1 MKNNTFGM
9 RKVIGIGETILDI
22 IFKGNKV
29 VAAVP
34 GGSTFNAVI
43 SLGRCKTNASLLS
56 ETGDD
61 RAGQY
66 ILDFMTA
73 NGVNTDYMLR
83 VAGMK
88 TPVSLAF
95 LDDNNDAEYTFY
107 RSADS
112 DLPDLIFPEV
122 KADDIILFGSY
133 YAVDESNRSRVR
145 EFLDYAKNSGAI
157 LYYDVNYRPAHK
169 DELVKLKPN
178 IIDNL
183 EFADIVRGSRDDF
196 DIIYKAADPDALYRA
211 ELSFYTRNFVYTDGE
226 RPVSVFGKDFRTDY
240 PTVKGD
246 IISTIGAGDS
256 FNAGFIYAL
265 LSEGITRTGLDK
277 GLKEGQW
284 NNIIST
290 AQRFAADCCSSIF
303 NYVSEQF
310 AIQL

>member
-1 MKNNTFGM
+1 M

-61 RAGQY
+61 RAGKY

-95 LDDNNDAEYTFY
+95 LDERNDAEYTFY

-122 KADDIILFGSY
+122 KADDIVLFGSY

-196 DIIYKAADPDALYRA
+196 DIIYKAADPDALYRS
-211 ELSFYTRNFVYTDGE
+211 ELSFYTDTFIYTDGS
-226 RPVSVFGKDFRTDY
+226 RPVSVFGKDFRKDY

-284 NNIIST
+284 NNIIGT